1 MVITPSLE
9 EIQTEV
15 YKICK
20 ECYESCED
28 NNSYFIVK
36 GESSYNVRDHIL
48 AQLPQDMAH
57 LSLLDTAAYI
67 LDING
72 DTFINIT

>member
-1 MVITPSLE
+1 MVNSLDA
-9 EIQTEV
+9 IQKEV
-15 YKICK
+15 ESICK

-28 NNSYFIVK
+28 NNSYFIAK
-36 GESSYNVRDHIL
+36 GDSSYNVRQYIL
-48 AQLPQDMAH
+48 SRLSPELAH
-57 LSLLDTAAYI
+57 MSLLDTAAYI

>member
-1 MVITPSLE
+1 MVNSLE
-9 EIQTEV
+9 SIQRKVEA
-15 YKICK
+15 ICK

-28 NNSYFIVK
+28 NNSYFIAK
-36 GESSYNVRDHIL
+36 GESAYDVKQNIL
-48 AQLPQDMAH
+48 SR
-57 LSLLDTAAYI
+57 LSPDIASTRLLDTAAYI